1 MLNCLSI
8 WRSISDRKHF
18 KHFVF
23 KFLSLPIFLNHVQE
37 ANLFVWPQTK
47 ITIRNRRLCILH
59 VISHST
65 HLILWHVN
73 QTFEIVTIN
82 VYVRKRK
89 KLNKK
94 KTLNCNKHCF
104 YYQSSFSNN
113 RFKIIYFQS
122 KNAKHFYM
130 RSSSI
135 IIIKNRNKI
144 CSKIV

>member
-59 VISHST
+59 VISHPT

-89 KLNKK
+89 TLNKK
-94 KTLNCNKHCF
+94 KLSMEINNF

-144 CSKIV
+144 CKKIV